1 MMVKKRLPKS
11 AKKNASALV
20 EKTMRL
26 PPDLDKKLVER
37 SGGDGISQN
46 TIVILA
52 LKEFLK

>member
-1 MMVKKRLPKS
+1 MVKKRLPKS
-11 AKKNASALV
+11 AKKNSSPLI

-26 PPDLDKKLVER
+26 PPDLDKKLVAR
-37 SGGDGISQN
+37 SEGDGISQN